1 MPPTAR
7 EPPRCSARCGGA
19 REAEQQLEG
28 GLVHRLDLRLRPPLQ
43 AHAERAEQQRGDR
56 GVEQWR
62 HEQPRRQGLRRAAR
76 VSRSR
81 DVVSHVVGG
90 VVLCRHAQPE
100 ERRDELLGVGQRHC
114 QRWSCS
120 DSAPEGGAARASS
133 VTTQCGRAAACRAE
147 RPLQPAVAEDG
158 DALLARGRAARR
170 WPRAMSIWSRTASA
184 SSGS

>member
-1 MPPTAR
+1 M
-7 EPPRCSARCGGA
+7 
-19 REAEQQLEG
+19 
-28 GLVHRLDLRLRPPLQ
+28 HRLDLRLRPPLQ
-43 AHAERAEQQRGDR
+43 AHTERAEQQRGDR

-76 VSRSR
+76 GSRSR
-81 DVVSHVVGG
+81 VVVSHVVGG
-90 VVLCRHAQPE
+90 VVRRRHAQPE
-100 ERRDELLGVGQRHC
+100 ARRDELRGVGQRHS
-114 QRWSCS
+114 SCS